1 MFWLLNFK
9 VHVVVTANFEFVIIA
24 KLLIIINILFI
35 IIVIIIT
42 VIKWYNV
49 YNVSDWLRCYDLFM
63 FDHIYIVVDFFLLI
77 FFMMLPYC
85 HTFMVILKMRLN

>member
-42 VIKWYNV
+42 VIK
-49 YNVSDWLRCYDLFM
+49 
-63 FDHIYIVVDFFLLI
+63 
-77 FFMMLPYC
+77 
-85 HTFMVILKMRLN
+85 